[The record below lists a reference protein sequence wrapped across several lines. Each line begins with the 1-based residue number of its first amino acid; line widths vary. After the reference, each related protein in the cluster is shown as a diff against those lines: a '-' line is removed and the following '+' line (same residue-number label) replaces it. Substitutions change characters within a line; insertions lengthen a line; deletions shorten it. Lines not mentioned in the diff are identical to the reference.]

1 MRSCAAL
8 RRRCPRFTEPAR
20 RSQRRSSRM
29 ARARFADLLA
39 ITALVLAG
47 CSGAHH
53 AGAPT
58 PTTGTFAFTSKTAP
72 PQPCRSTDANPDL
85 ARLNAGVA
93 GARERLVPFAATKIW
108 SCRWRSRRQLNDGG
122 YMGSVDRFEHDTNR
136 LPRSSNRPVRRA
148 HPRDKLIASQ
158 PIYFTF
164 ANDSQE
170 ITLRLDAYGDLTN
183 GFLSVQPS
191 CGWEA
196 NFLAVSCAAP

>member
-1 MRSCAAL
+1 MRACAAL
-8 RRRCPRFTEPAR
+8 TRHRSRSTELARRLQRRRSRMVRIRFT
-20 RSQRRSSRM
+20 
-29 ARARFADLLA
+29 FVLA
-39 ITALVLAG
+39 IAALVPAG

-58 PTTGTFAFTSKTAP
+58 PTTRAFASTSKTAP
-72 PQPCRSTDANPDL
+72 PQPCPSTDANPDL
-85 ARLNAGVA
+85 ARVNASVK
-93 GARERLVPFAATKIW
+93 GAREKLVPFAATKIW
-108 SCRWRSRRQLNDGG
+108 SCRWRSRQRLNDGG
-122 YMGSVDRFEHDTNR
+122 YMASVDRFEDDTNR

-183 GFLSVQPS
+183 GFVSVQPS

-196 NFLAVSCAAP
+196 NFLAVDCAAP